1 MGRRAELSSGT
12 GWTGDKLG
20 SSVKRCYLKRA
31 LGFIQAQ
38 ERGPGGWDGLALPGV
53 GGRRAGSPGGRGR
66 PAVLG
71 WGRAWGTGQGGAE
84 RALQG
89 AAPPRTD
96 WGSKHRDSAGT
107 RLGAQAE
114 GTGVTV

>member
-38 ERGPGGWDGLALPGV
+38 ERGPGGWDGLALPGAGAGRLSW
-53 GGRRAGSPGGRGR
+53 GGGG
-66 PAVLG
+66 P
-71 WGRAWGTGQGGAE
+71 
-84 RALQG
+84 
-89 AAPPRTD
+89 
-96 WGSKHRDSAGT
+96 
-107 RLGAQAE
+107 GAQAKE
-114 GTGVTV
+114 EQKERSRGPRHRELTGAPSTGILRAPGWERRPRALG